1 MTRLHLCGGGLIL
14 LSLTALWTRAGDE
27 RGTPAVFAPAPPA
40 DLTPLLRVRPD
51 VAHEGQ
57 QATATVD
64 GLQRPVVATWRW
76 ARLVVE
82 SADGSVPIDS
92 IWQLPASPVRRTWT
106 LRGTGDTWVT
116 LTLLYPSGREAG
128 RIARQIAVH

>member
-1 MTRLHLCGGGLIL
+1 MTRLLLLGGGLLL

-27 RGTPAVFAPAPPA
+27 RVTPVVFAPAPPA
-40 DLTPLLRVRPD
+40 DLTPLLRVRPT
-51 VAHEGQ
+51 VGEEGQ

-64 GLQRPVVATWRW
+64 GLRHPAVATWRW

-92 IWQLPASPVRRTWT
+92 VWQLPAAPVRRTWT

-116 LTLLYPSGREAG
+116 LTLFYDSGREAG